1 MHIKAHFIVNGMCV
15 LWRGYLDLERL
26 DGIGVIEFDEETARL
41 EDVMLKEQVEAYNR
55 RVKEIEEHRKQQ
67 QRHLAALVGQHQAAM
82 AAAAAAAASSAGVTS
97 TTATLSNNNNHS
109 TTSGSTDGRAASSS
123 PSSSS
128 PGGGG
133 GGKMVKLEKAEE
145 EDGEDRRQRQRL
157 EVSQRKWMKR
167 LFRDRYR
174 VREEVGTRAISPF
187 PAAAFKRSKSMMADI
202 WACECFLGGKNI
214 LRGDR

>member
-1 MHIKAHFIVNGMCV
+1 
-15 LWRGYLDLERL
+15 
-26 DGIGVIEFDEETARL
+26 
-41 EDVMLKEQVEAYNR
+41 MLKEQVEAYNR

-123 PSSSS
+123 PSSPS
-128 PGGGG
+128 PGG
-133 GGKMVKLEKAEE
+133 GGKMVKLEKGEE
-145 EDGEDRRQRQRL
+145 EDGADRRRRQRL
-157 EVSQRKWMKR
+157 EVSKRKWMKR
-167 LFRDRYR
+167 LFRDSHR
-174 VREEVGTRAISPF
+174 VREEVGKRAISPF

-214 LRGDR
+214 RRGDEMPPPQSEKRTEWSCLLPPSSLELS